1 MGVINCTPD
10 SFSDG
15 GERFDAEQAVADGLA
30 MWRAGASILD
40 VGGESTRPGAEPVA
54 VEEELRRIRPVVER
68 LAAEGCRVS
77 IDTRNAP
84 VMREAVQLGAAIVND
99 VSGLTHD
106 AQAMDTVRALD
117 VPVIL
122 MHIQGTPQTMQRNPT
137 YDDAALDVYD
147 ELEARVDACAAAGI
161 AREKIIVD
169 PGIGFGKT
177 VQHNLELMNRAA
189 LFQGLGC
196 PVLLGISRK
205 STIGKLSG
213 GAPAGRE
220 RMPGSL
226 AAAVMGAARGVQVVR
241 VHDVAETCQALAVWH
256 AGELAAA
263 PAGE

>member
-1 MGVINCTPD
+1 
-10 SFSDG
+10 
-15 GERFDAEQAVADGLA
+15 
-30 MWRAGASILD
+30 
-40 VGGESTRPGAEPVA
+40 
-54 VEEELRRIRPVVER
+54 
-68 LAAEGCRVS
+68 
-77 IDTRNAP
+77 
-84 VMREAVQLGAAIVND
+84 
-99 VSGLTHD
+99 
-106 AQAMDTVRALD
+106 
-117 VPVIL
+117 